1 MQSEKATEHIEWERR
16 LSVLA
21 AQVDVWQ
28 QRAQDQPPR
37 IVQGSSLAGD
47 QRDMEP
53 VNLGQLAWYSIVVS
67 VEHLN
72 YFFEGVRRDR
82 TLFPSVQMTILRT
95 AHLSSSKAVWLL
107 SDKSR
112 SVRQAR
118 AAVAYG
124 DDLREQLAMVN
135 TAYLPDG
142 HAEVMAEKFKRTLIE
157 RQENLQAILDRTGS
171 RQSAKYC
178 RVDNT
183 QIVSEAGKIVHF
195 DNLDAQG
202 GVSLLWRSG
211 SAAAH
216 GNISF
221 ATSRIKPATT
231 YYGDDGQSYGHLF
244 GSLEQDIGPSAAA
257 AAMST
262 SAAITLFD
270 ARRKNYLG

>member
-1 MQSEKATEHIEWERR
+1 MESEKTTEHVEWERR

-112 SVRQAR
+112 SIRQAR
-118 AAVAYG
+118 AAEVYG

-135 TAYLPDG
+135 TTYLPDG
-142 HAEVMAEKFKRTLIE
+142 HAEAMAEKFKRTLIE
-157 RQENLQAILDRTGS
+157 RQENLQVILDRTAS
-171 RQSAKYC
+171 RQRAKHC
-178 RVDNT
+178 RVNNT
-183 QIVSEAGKIVHF
+183 EIVIAAGKIVHS
-195 DNLDAQG
+195 DNSDAQG
-202 GVSLLWRSG
+202 GVSLLWRTG

-221 ATSRIKPATT
+221 ANSRIKPATT
-231 YYGDDGQSYGHLF
+231 YNGDDGQSYGHLF
-244 GSLEQDIGPSAAA
+244 GSLEQDIGPCAAA

-262 SAAITLFD
+262 SAAIELFD
-270 ARRKNYLG
+270 SRRKNCLG